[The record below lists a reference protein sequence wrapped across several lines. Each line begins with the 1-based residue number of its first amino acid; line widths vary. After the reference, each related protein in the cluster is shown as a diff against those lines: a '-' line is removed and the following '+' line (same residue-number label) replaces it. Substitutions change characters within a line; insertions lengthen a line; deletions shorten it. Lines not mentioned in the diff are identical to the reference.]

1 MTEWPAAQ
9 KVEILRYRANNE
21 VGLPPLQPVSTDL
34 KIVSQDGVTI
44 LMPRNAATQ
53 STFIR
58 DLLDSTSDTSSD
70 TPITVPIDSYP
81 LRKVINFCINYTN
94 APQQIQL
101 QATFLQENKQ
111 NLFQM
116 LRTANFLEIDHLID
130 LIGTHI
136 ADEIQGKTSK
146 EIRTRFNLN
155 NDFDQQQQ
163 KEIDEYDKWCL
174 T

>member
-1 MTEWPAAQ
+1 MKEWPAAQ
-9 KVEILRYRANNE
+9 KLKILRYWASNE
-21 VGLPPLQPVSTDL
+21 LGSPALQPVSTDL

-58 DLLDSTSDTSSD
+58 DLLDNTSNI
-70 TPITVPIDSYP
+70 TPITVPIDSDP

-101 QATFLQENKQ
+101 QTTFLQENKQ

-116 LRTANFLEIDHLID
+116 LRVANFLEIDHLID
-130 LIGTHI
+130 LISIHI

>member
-9 KVEILRYRANNE
+9 KLKILRYRANNE
-21 VGLPPLQPVSTDL
+21 LGLPPLQPVSTDL

-44 LMPRNAATQ
+44 LMPLNAATQ

-70 TPITVPIDSYP
+70 TPITVPIDSDP

-94 APQQIQL
+94 APQQVQL

-130 LIGTHI
+130 LIGPVMV
-136 ADEIQGKTSK
+136 DWYCQRPRLELGNRLRLKT
-146 EIRTRFNLN
+146 
-155 NDFDQQQQ
+155 
-163 KEIDEYDKWCL
+163 
-174 T
+174 